1 MGLAALWIG
10 ALTPAVSLSSRGAAA
25 DASVHEQWPTLR
37 PGIWETESKRTLP
50 GGKTQTW
57 KDVISECHDPTELV
71 RGYWGLGIVE
81 AAGCRYEAVQTV
93 PGEFRVTSE
102 CMVRH
107 AGVARTEAT
116 VKTKGGDDF
125 EETAKVVE
133 GHKIYRGS
141 QTGHRRSDCPSEK
154 GAP

>member
-1 MGLAALWIG
+1 MLGIG
-10 ALTPAVSLSSRGAAA
+10 ALTLAVLLSSRGVAS
-25 DASVHEQWPTLR
+25 DASFHEDWPALH
-37 PGIWETESKRTLP
+37 PGIWETECKRTLP
-50 GGKTQTW
+50 SGKIQAW
-57 KDVISECHDPTELV
+57 KDHLSACKNQEEML

-81 AAGCRYEAVQTV
+81 AAGCRYESERIA

-133 GHKIYRGS
+133 GRKIYRGS
-141 QTGHRRSDCPSEK
+141 RIGHRVSDCRFISLR
-154 GAP
+154 GG